1 MKNKVLLLA
10 FAAFTLAAIFSVVSN
25 FLTPLS
31 PTSLFAARWIAI
43 ATLAVYAFYK
53 RSLAAG
59 IFVAMVIGAAV
70 GHDGPHVAVNLR
82 LISMIFLRLIK
93 TIIAP
98 LLFATLVSGI
108 AATPT

>member
-31 PTSLFAARWIAI
+31 PTLLFAARWIAI

-53 RSLAAG
+53 RSL
-59 IFVAMVIGAAV
+59 
-70 GHDGPHVAVNLR
+70 R
-82 LISMIFLRLIK
+82 LGFLWRWSSARPSDTTGLMSRS
-93 TIIAP
+93 TC
-98 LLFATLVSGI
+98 G
-108 AATPT
+108 